1 MMALPR
7 GTPERGLKKACCI
20 FRALFPVAARSREW
34 HKPCTGLVMHCTSG
48 VRLALID
55 ALL

>member
-1 MMALPR
+1 MALPW